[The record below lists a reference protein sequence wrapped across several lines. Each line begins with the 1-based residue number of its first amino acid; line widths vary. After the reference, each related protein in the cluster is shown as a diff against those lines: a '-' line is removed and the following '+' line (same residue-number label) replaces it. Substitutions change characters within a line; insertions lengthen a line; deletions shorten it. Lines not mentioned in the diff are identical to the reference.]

1 MEDTEEVREMKQAIE
16 NQRMNVNRATNVKVP
31 SSHNNE
37 LMRLD
42 PNNLSNNQSKRQTTK
57 TISQR
62 GAANDQ

>member
-1 MEDTEEVREMKQAIE
+1 MEYTEEVREMKQAIE
-16 NQRMNVNRATNVKVP
+16 NQRMNVNRATNVKAP

-42 PNNLSNNQSKRQTTK
+42 PNNLSNNQNKRQTTK